1 MLQLVYPHSEQ
12 QGRLCNEIQSK
23 QFQKNLFSKY
33 SAK

>member
-23 QFQKNLFSKY
+23 QFQKKFI
-33 SAK
+33 